1 MFPYVTRSFRRASFL
16 DRPTY
21 PEKKTRMRD
30 SIGPKERLCVCLC
43 YLVTG
48 DAQTTIAAS
57 YRVSPAVGRIIAETC
72 ELLWKTMIERGFLK
86 MPCTVEDWKIIAH
99 EFGKYWNFPNCIGA
113 LDGKHVVMQAPAK
126 SGSVYF
132 NYKKTFSIVLMA
144 VCNARYE
151 FTLVD
156 IGDCGQQSD
165 GSVYNCSNLGYA
177 IENNKLNIP
186 GPTSLPNSQK
196 ILPHVFVADD
206 AFGLKPHMMKPFPF
220 QNMPPD
226 GRIFNY
232 RLSRARRVIEN
243 TFGIAASRFRIFH
256 RPIVASVEKVQAIT
270 KAVVAL
276 HNYLMR
282 KNSLNACRYCPR
294 NYIDQD
300 SATGV
305 TAGEWREKQS
315 EISGLQPLKRV
326 GSNNYSMDASFVRQ
340 QFKEYFNSEGAVEWQ
355 WELVDRT
362 TTHNDRY
369 LERLQSELT

>member
-1 MFPYVTRSFRRASFL
+1 
-16 DRPTY
+16 
-21 PEKKTRMRD
+21 
-30 SIGPKERLCVCLC
+30 
-43 YLVTG
+43 
-48 DAQTTIAAS
+48 
-57 YRVSPAVGRIIAETC
+57 
-72 ELLWKTMIERGFLK
+72 
-86 MPCTVEDWKIIAH
+86 
-99 EFGKYWNFPNCIGA
+99 
-113 LDGKHVVMQAPAK
+113 
-126 SGSVYF
+126 
-132 NYKKTFSIVLMA
+132 MA

-151 FTLVD
+151 FTQVD
-156 IGDCGQQSD
+156 IGDCGRQSD

-196 ILPHVFVADD
+196 TLPHVFVADD

-226 GRIFNY
+226 ERIFNY

-300 SATGV
+300 STTGV

-340 QFKEYFNSEGAVEWQ
+340 QLKEYFNSEGAVEWQ

-369 LERLQSELT
+369 LERLQSELI